1 MSVLITSPEVGV
13 EIASASVWGVPL
25 AGKIG
30 GFTEI
35 VPRIFRVGAGGAY
48 VYFSKIETSFG
59 SDKIKYYRQNPND
72 YTNKTNDIA
81 SQYGLQL
88 VYPPAFRG
96 FPAALV
102 PPDVAIALRGN
113 PIYIYAVM
121 PPITPQNQQNQII
134 LHLHDLDLKIYIK
147 PFSANEL
154 TVHIEATGA
163 GIGYQMFFTEPIG
176 FPVDRGDAFTFLLGV
191 SYDILY
197 HKGGA
202 VLALTIQV
210 NQKSETKVLPLNSV
224 AEMEGNV
231 TFTGYGAYT
240 FMQPT
245 YVTQELTPY
254 PEPQTLPNVV
264 TPSHRIIIDRFGTLQ
279 YLSGVTIPA
288 RTNPNIP
295 LIIRR
300 YFVIA
305 VPTIV
310 SSGTWQS
317 VSGVNSISW
326 SNTGGSL
333 SGYNLSIQTSA
344 AVRLTVG
351 SRQWV
356 YKVRKVTRR
365 QTPNDPR
372 MVVDVEFYNPLTT
385 NEHTFPRRFN
395 PYLMRISDF
404 LQVMQASVHLA
415 FNLVTDINTN
425 AIILRDEELDFN
437 SLQDYLD
444 FLKELYGGNAE
455 WFVIG
460 NTVYFQPL
468 SSAPPTLSP
477 IPQDYIVSYEV
488 TVSADE
494 PTVGVFGDNVYVS
507 SQASQRGVSIASG
520 RFPVKRLE
528 SYEIVGIYLV
538 GENEFVRLPNGEKAF
553 VRNVSYSIQPFEPPK
568 TQLELEVVD
577 I

>member
-1 MSVLITSPEVGV
+1 MSVLVTTPEVLV
-13 EIASASVWGVPL
+13 EIAPASVWGYPL
-25 AGKIG
+25 AGKVG

-35 VPRIFRVGAGGAY
+35 APRIFKVGAGGAY
-48 VYFSKIETSFG
+48 VYFSELEFEFG
-59 SDKIKYYRQNPND
+59 KDKVKYYRQNPSD
-72 YTNKTNDIA
+72 YVNKTNDIA
-81 SQYGLQL
+81 AQYGLML

-96 FPAALV
+96 FPSVLV
-102 PPDVAIALRGN
+102 PPNVAIALKGN

-134 LHLHDLDLKIYIK
+134 LHLHDLDLKVYIK
-147 PFSANEL
+147 PFSANEM

-197 HKGGA
+197 HKGGV

-224 AEMEGNV
+224 TEMEGNV

-240 FMQPT
+240 FMQST

-254 PEPQTLPNVV
+254 PEPQTLANVV

-279 YLSGVTIPA
+279 YISGVTIPT

-326 SNTGGSL
+326 SNTDGSL
-333 SGYNLSIQTSA
+333 SGYNLPIQKSA

-351 SRQWV
+351 NRQWV
-356 YKVRKVTRR
+356 YKVRSVSRKS
-365 QTPNDPR
+365 TPNDPR
-372 MVVDVEFYNPLTT
+372 VIVDVELYNPLTT

-395 PYLMRISDF
+395 PYLMRISDL

-415 FNLVTDINTN
+415 FNFVSNINPN
-425 AIILRDEELDFN
+425 AIILRDEEMDFN

-444 FLKELYGGNAE
+444 FLKEIAGNAE
-455 WFVIG
+455 WFIIG
-460 NTVYFQPL
+460 NTVYLQTL
-468 SSAPPTLSP
+468 SSTPPTLSP
-477 IPQDYIVSYEV
+477 VPAEFIASHEVS
-488 TVSADE
+488 VSADE
-494 PTVGVFGDNVYVS
+494 PTVGVFGNNVYVS
-507 SQASQRGVSIASG
+507 SEVTQRGVSIASG
-520 RFPVKRLE
+520 RFPVKRRE
-528 SYEIVGIYLV
+528 RYEIIGIYLV
-538 GENEFVRLPNGEKAF
+538 GENEFVQLPTGEKAF
-553 VRNVSYSIQPFEPPK
+553 VRNVNFSIQLFETPK

-577 I
+577 V

>member
-1 MSVLITSPEVGV
+1 MSVLITTPEVLV
-13 EIASASVWGVPL
+13 EVAPASVWGYPL
-25 AGKIG
+25 GSKVG

-35 VPRIFRVGAGGAY
+35 APRIFRVGAGGAY
-48 VYFSKIETSFG
+48 VYFTPIEHEFG
-59 SDKIKYYRQNPND
+59 KDKIKYYRQNPSD
-72 YTNKTNDIA
+72 YQNKTNDIA
-81 SQYGLQL
+81 AQYGLKL

-102 PPDVAIALRGN
+102 RHDIAIALRGN
-113 PIYIYAVM
+113 PLYIYAVM

-154 TVHIEATGA
+154 TVHIEAVGA

-176 FPVDRGDAFTFLLGV
+176 FSVDRGDAFTFLLGV

-210 NQKSETKVLPLNSV
+210 NQKSETKVLPFNSI

-231 TFTGYGAYT
+231 TFMGYGAYT
-240 FMQPT
+240 FMQPS
-245 YVTQELTPY
+245 YVTLELTPY

-279 YLSGVTIPA
+279 YISGVTIPA
-288 RTNPNIP
+288 RTNPNVP

-305 VPTIV
+305 VPTII

-317 VSGVNSISW
+317 VSGVNSINW
-326 SNTGGSL
+326 SNTDGSL
-333 SGYNLSIQTSA
+333 SGYNLPIQKSA

-356 YKVRKVTRR
+356 YKVRSVSRKS
-365 QTPNDPR
+365 TPNDPR
-372 MVVDVEFYNPLTT
+372 VIVDIELYNPLTT

-395 PYLMRISDF
+395 PYLMRVSDL
-404 LQVMQASVHLA
+404 LQVMRASVHLA
-415 FNLVTDINTN
+415 FNFVSDINTN
-425 AIILRDEELDFN
+425 AIILRDEEMDFN

-444 FLKELYGGNAE
+444 FLKELYDGNAE
-455 WFVIG
+455 WFIIG
-460 NTVYFQPL
+460 NTVYLQTL
-468 SSAPPTLSP
+468 SSTPPVLSP
-477 IPQDYIVSYEV
+477 VPAEFIASHEVSV
-488 TVSADE
+488 GADE
-494 PTVGVFGDNVYVS
+494 PTVGVFGNNVYVS
-507 SQASQRGVSIASG
+507 SEVTQRGVSIASG
-520 RFPVKRLE
+520 RFPVKRRE

-538 GENEFVRLPNGEKAF
+538 GENEFMRLPNGEKAF
-553 VRNVSYSIQPFEPPK
+553 VRNVSFSIQPFEPPK